1 MPTVSVIMPVHNR
14 ETRLPGA
21 VESILD
27 QRYRDFE
34 LLVVDDGST
43 DRTPSVIDHYAAL
56 DRRVRHLG
64 LPVNGGPGLARSM
77 ALKAASGDYVAIM
90 DSDDVALAERLGRQ
104 VSFME
109 ANPHVTLA
117 GANAIK
123 VMPQGRV
130 QMKMAPGDAELK
142 ARLLLVD
149 ATFVHPTV
157 MMRRQFLVQH
167 RLTYSAERI
176 CDEDHDLYIRM
187 VQAGATL
194 ANMPDTLLEYHRHG
208 QNITANAPHLEE
220 GKTPLRRILLGLYYP
235 DLTQREAAAL
245 AEVLQPSPRLSAKQA
260 FAGLLAADK
269 AMTMQHSQFG
279 EDHQVLNAIIKRYT
293 DPLSRAL
300 ASMMQR

>member
-56 DRRVRHLG
+56 DRRVRHLR

-187 VQAGATL
+187 VPGRGDTGQYARYAAGVSSPWAK
-194 ANMPDTLLEYHRHG
+194 YHG
-208 QNITANAPHLEE
+208 QCAPSGGGQDASTA
-220 GKTPLRRILLGLYYP
+220 
-235 DLTQREAAAL
+235 
-245 AEVLQPSPRLSAKQA
+245 
-260 FAGLLAADK
+260 
-269 AMTMQHSQFG
+269 
-279 EDHQVLNAIIKRYT
+279 YT
-293 DPLSRAL
+293 AWLVLSRPDAARSGGPGRSVAAVSQAVGQTSL
-300 ASMMQR
+300 CRPLGGR